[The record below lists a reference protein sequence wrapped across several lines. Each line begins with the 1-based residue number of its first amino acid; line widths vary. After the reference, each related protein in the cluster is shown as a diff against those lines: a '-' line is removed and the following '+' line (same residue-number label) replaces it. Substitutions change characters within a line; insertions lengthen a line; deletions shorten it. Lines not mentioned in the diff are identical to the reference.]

1 VAEVSSARELGQSTE
16 GDAEQRAGLGLLSR
30 FIGAVFLV
38 LLVGL
43 LLLDRALVRAN
54 RNLARLDAQSS
65 ALLTEAFIGDHDALL
80 DRVAALVSEHPS
92 NRDSVKL
99 DSAVASLLTRTP
111 AVRRVWAATMDGR
124 QVLGINRNGTSGAPL
139 SLRVIDSLDHL
150 RPSARI
156 SLGIMR
162 GGTDATSQGRPI
174 VMTRAIVLERAVE
187 KGARVGDTVDS
198 IATVG
203 LIIDGRALHRLLV
216 RATEDSSEGKSTSRR
231 VLFVIAGSDTV
242 TTLGAGTRGRVPLGA
257 DSAVSLARLP
267 TGGRWT
273 IQSTHSLA
281 TRSQRWGML
290 VLGIGGM
297 LFLAIGLLREQHR
310 ALHVAARSVEL
321 ERLYSDVKRA
331 NQAKSEFLANVSH
344 ELRTPLNAIV
354 GFVELLRDGFYGD
367 LSPRQV
373 PPVDRIAASATHL
386 RHLVDQVL
394 DIAKIAAGRLE
405 VHTET
410 IVLRPFVLNVASE
423 LESLVSEKGLAL
435 SITVGA
441 SLPRVRTDPTHL
453 RQILINLIGNAVKYT
468 STGSVSVRA
477 RLLGAPEDIGSRT
490 PMPRAGMDDP
500 TAAALLAKAPRTG
513 IWIALQVID
522 TGVGIA
528 PNDIAR
534 IFDEFEQVNAGP
546 RGDSMHRGTGLGLAI
561 SRRLARLLAGDISVE
576 SVPGRGS
583 TFTIWLPVS
592 PADLARERPIGG
604 EASPTPAA

>member
-1 VAEVSSARELGQSTE
+1 MAEVSGAGEGGQSIDR
-16 GDAEQRAGLGLLSR
+16 DAEQRVGLGLLSR

-38 LLVGL
+38 LLGGL
-43 LLLDRALVRAN
+43 LLLDQALGRAN
-54 RNLARLDAQSS
+54 RSQARQDAQSGALLAESFVAAHDAFLDRAAALVTAHPDARDS
-65 ALLTEAFIGDHDALL
+65 ALVTADMRRLLGRAPRVHRLWVTMPDGRRTVDMEGAAADHTALPPDLARTL
-80 DRVAALVSEHPS
+80 DRVQPKARTVVGVVHRM
-92 NRDSVKL
+92 RDSVFRSALITIVKPVQFG
-99 DSAVASLLTRTP
+99 DSSAIGSSGP
-111 AVRRVWAATMDGR
+111 A
-124 QVLGINRNGTSGAPL
+124 GTIGLVVDA
-139 SLRVIDSLDHL
+139 DSLQRL
-150 RPSARI
+150 
-156 SLGIMR
+156 LGR
-162 GGTDATSQGRPI
+162 T
-174 VMTRAIVLERAVE
+174 
-187 KGARVGDTVDS
+187 TVDS
-198 IATVG
+198 RMT
-203 LIIDGRALHRLLV
+203 LALL
-216 RATEDSSEGKSTSRR
+216 
-231 VLFVIAGSDTV
+231 AGSDTIAL
-242 TTLGAGTRGRVPLGA
+242 LGTASGGA
-257 DSAVSLARLP
+257 HVLSDAVSNAIVRLP
-267 TGGRWT
+267 NGGTWT
-273 IQSTHSLA
+273 IVATHALTTGS
-281 TRSQRWGML
+281 RRWSIWA
-290 VLGIGGM
+290 LGVASI
-297 LFLAIGLLREQHR
+297 LFLAIGLLREQRR

-468 STGSVSVRA
+468 PTGSVSVRA
-477 RLLGAPEDIGSRT
+477 RLLGAPEDFSSRT

-500 TAAALLAKAPRTG
+500 SAAALLAKAPRTG
-513 IWIALQVID
+513 IWVALQVID

-528 PNDIAR
+528 PADLAR

-546 RGDSMHRGTGLGLAI
+546 RGDSMQRGTGLGLAI
-561 SRRLARLLAGDISVE
+561 SRRLARLLGGDISVE
-576 SVPGRGS
+576 SVIGRGS

-592 PADLARERPIGG
+592 PADLARERPVAG
-604 EASPTPAA
+604 EAQPAPVA

>member
-1 VAEVSSARELGQSTE
+1 VAEVSGTREGGQSTD
-16 GDAEQRAGLGLLSR
+16 GDAEQRVGLGLLSR

-38 LLVGL
+38 LLGGL

-54 RNLARLDAQSS
+54 SNLAILDAQSG
-65 ALLTEAFIGDHDALL
+65 ALLTEAFVSNHDALL
-80 DRVAALVSEHPS
+80 DRLAALMVAYPTPP
-92 NRDSVKL
+92 
-99 DSAVASLLTRTP
+99 DSAELRADMGAMIQHAP
-111 AVRRVWAATMDGR
+111 AVRLTWVTMA
-124 QVLGINRNGTSGAPL
+124 NGQRAFDVTGPSPSSGPL
-139 SLRVIDSLDHL
+139 PRDLIDSLERL
-150 RPSARI
+150 QPSRPTFGITHRGRGAGAASSWITMMRPITMRRPPEAGRTSSGD
-156 SLGIMR
+156 SLG
-162 GGTDATSQGRPI
+162 A
-174 VMTRAIVLERAVE
+174 
-187 KGARVGDTVDS
+187 
-198 IATVG
+198 VG
-203 LIIDGRALHRLLV
+203 LVVDANALRQLLLLT
-216 RATEDSSEGKSTSRR
+216 APDSTDVASSSRR
-231 VLFVIAGSDTV
+231 VLIVTAGSDTV
-242 TTLGAGTRGRVPLGA
+242 TTIGTSPTGRHPLGA

-267 TGGRWT
+267 TGGRWS
-273 IQSTHSLA
+273 ISSTHSLA

-290 VLGIGGM
+290 ALGIGGM
-297 LFLAIGLLREQHR
+297 LFLAIGLLREQQR

-468 STGSVSVRA
+468 TAGSVSVRA
-477 RLLGAPEDIGSRT
+477 RLLGAPEDIGNRT

-500 TAAALLAKAPRTG
+500 SAAALLAKAPRTG

-528 PNDIAR
+528 PGDLAR

-546 RGDSMHRGTGLGLAI
+546 RGDSMQRGTGLGLAI

-592 PADLARERPIGG
+592 PADLARERPVGG
-604 EASPTPAA
+604 ETVAAPAP

>member
-1 VAEVSSARELGQSTE
+1 M
-16 GDAEQRAGLGLLSR
+16 GLGLLSR

-38 LLVGL
+38 LLGGL
-43 LLLDRALVRAN
+43 LLLDRALLRAN
-54 RNLARLDAQSS
+54 ENQALLDAQSG
-65 ALLTEAFIGDHDALL
+65 ALLTESFISSHDALL
-80 DRVAALVSEHPS
+80 DRIASLAATRAAP
-92 NRDSVKL
+92 RDSLFLRTEVTR
-99 DSAVASLLTRTP
+99 LLANAP
-111 AVRRVWAATMDGR
+111 AVRRARATGPDGR
-124 QVLGINRNGTSGAPL
+124 RVLDVERSAPGTAPL
-139 SLRVIDSLDHL
+139 PSTLIDSLDHI
-150 RPSARI
+150 RPAGRSGI
-156 SLGIMR
+156 GIMPR
-162 GGTDATSQGRPI
+162 ARDASGSPSVWITLTRTTAGSTGSADSAGVASFVVDGGGLQRLLQRTAADSED
-174 VMTRAIVLERAVE
+174 VRASSRIVLAV
-187 KGARVGDTVDS
+187 
-198 IATVG
+198 
-203 LIIDGRALHRLLV
+203 L
-216 RATEDSSEGKSTSRR
+216 
-231 VLFVIAGSDTV
+231 AGSDTV
-242 TTLGAGTRGRVPLGA
+242 TRLESSRRTGKRGDTA
-257 DSAVSLARLP
+257 IALARLP
-267 TGGRWT
+267 NGGTWT
-273 IQSTHSLA
+273 VASQHALA

-290 VLGIGGM
+290 ALGIAGV
-297 LFLAIGLLREQHR
+297 LFLAIGLLREQRR
-310 ALHVAARSVEL
+310 ALHVAARSIEL

-468 STGSVSVRA
+468 TAGSVSVRA
-477 RLLGAPEDIGSRT
+477 RLLGAPEDIGNRT

-500 TAAALLAKAPRTG
+500 SAAALLAKAPRTG

-528 PNDIAR
+528 PADMAR

-546 RGDSMHRGTGLGLAI
+546 RGDSMQRGTGLGLAI

-576 SVPGRGS
+576 SVLGRGS

-592 PADLARERPIGG
+592 PADLARERPIAGDVPA
-604 EASPTPAA
+604 ASPGGGV

>member
-1 VAEVSSARELGQSTE
+1 MGEAGQSTE
-16 GDAEQRAGLGLLSR
+16 RDAEHRAGLGLLSR

-38 LLVGL
+38 LLGGL

-54 RNLARLDAQSS
+54 RNQAALDAQSA
-65 ALLTEAFIGDHDALL
+65 ALLAESFVDAHDVLL
-80 DRVAALVSEHPS
+80 DRLLELADGRRGPI
-92 NRDSVKL
+92 
-99 DSAVASLLTRTP
+99 DSARLHADASRLLTTMP
-111 AVRRVWAATMDGR
+111 SVRRAWVSTSDGR
-124 QVLGINRNGTSGAPL
+124 QLLDVGRLESGGEPQSSALVDSVDRARLPGRLAINIVHEKEQTGRSSVVVAMVRSSPATASDTLGRNRNARSSRAGVLIEGD
-139 SLRVIDSLDHL
+139 SLRALLL
-150 RPSARI
+150 RTSPRGRI
-156 SLGIMR
+156 ALVVLA
-162 GGTDATSQGRPI
+162 GT
-174 VMTRAIVLERAVE
+174 
-187 KGARVGDTVDS
+187 
-198 IATVG
+198 
-203 LIIDGRALHRLLV
+203 
-216 RATEDSSEGKSTSRR
+216 
-231 VLFVIAGSDTV
+231 DTV
-242 TTLGAGTRGRVPLGA
+242 TRLDTAGRAQAKLDATESGV
-257 DSAVSLARLP
+257 VRLP
-267 TGGRWT
+267 NGGTWSVVAAHALTTRW
-273 IQSTHSLA
+273 
-281 TRSQRWGML
+281 QRWGVWML
-290 VLGIGGM
+290 GVAGV
-297 LFLAIGLLREQHR
+297 LFLAIGLLREQRR

-367 LSPRQV
+367 LTPRQV

-405 VHTET
+405 VHSET

-468 STGSVSVRA
+468 PAGSVSVRA
-477 RLLGAPEDIGSRT
+477 RLLGAPEEFGSRT

-500 TAAALLAKAPRTG
+500 SAAALLARAPRSG
-513 IWIALQVID
+513 IWVALQVID

-528 PNDIAR
+528 ASDLAR

-546 RGDSMHRGTGLGLAI
+546 RGDSMQRGTGLGLAI
-561 SRRLARLLAGDISVE
+561 SRRLARLLGGEISVE
-576 SVPGRGS
+576 SVLGRGS

-592 PADLARERPIGG
+592 PADLARERPLTG
-604 EASPTPAA
+604 EVQVVPTA